1 MKTNFD
7 SLRLGANAF
16 ESSTTLEP
24 MVFHND
30 FNDKTVALNGTQA
43 WSLFFTGGKT
53 DKILGFEP
61 GLGRLFTLTTV
72 AVAAVSIVSSAG
84 WFGLS

>member
-7 SLRLGANAF
+7 SLRLGANDF
-16 ESSTTLEP
+16 ESAAVIEP

-30 FNDKTVALNGTQA
+30 FNDKIVALNATQA
-43 WSLFFTGGKT
+43 WSLFFTGGKN
-53 DKILGFEP
+53 DRVLGFEP

-72 AVAAVSIVSSAG
+72 AIAAVSIVSSAG

>member
-7 SLRLGANAF
+7 SLRIGSNA
-16 ESSTTLEP
+16 SASATALEP

-30 FNDKTVALNGTQA
+30 FNDKTVALNATQA
-43 WSLFFTGGKT
+43 WSLLFTGGKT
-53 DKILGFEP
+53 DKVLGFEP

-72 AVAAVSIVSSAG
+72 AIAAVSIVSSAG

>member
-7 SLRLGANAF
+7 SLRLDSNAF
-16 ESSTTLEP
+16 ESSTALEP
-24 MVFHND
+24 MIFHND

-61 GLGRLFTLTTV
+61 GLGRLFTLTTI
-72 AVAAVSIVSSAG
+72 AITAVSIVSSAG

>member
-7 SLRLGANAF
+7 SLRSDSKAF
-16 ESSTTLEP
+16 DSSTALEP

-30 FNDKTVALNGTQA
+30 FNDKTVALSATQA

-53 DKILGFEP
+53 DRVLGFEP

-72 AVAAVSIVSSAG
+72 AIAAVSIVSSAG

>member
-1 MKTNFD
+1 MKTNSD
-7 SLRLGANAF
+7 SLRLNSNAF
-16 ESSTTLEP
+16 ESSTALEP
-24 MVFHND
+24 MVFNND
-30 FNDKTVALNGTQA
+30 FNDKTVALNASQA

-53 DKILGFEP
+53 DKVLGFKP

-72 AVAAVSIVSSAG
+72 AIAAVGIVSSAG